1 MIRLLGA
8 HELSSRAVRART
20 TCLTWTLLVVM
31 VSAVGCT
38 TSQSAADQPEAPGP
52 TTGSSSPG
60 TSQTVAAVDDLVI
73 APEAQA
79 ETYDRELFGSGWID
93 TDGDGCDTREE
104 VLIAE
109 SITPAQVDPY
119 GCQVIA
125 GDWVSV
131 YDGEETADPSDF
143 DIDHVVALGEA
154 WRSGASAWTPE
165 QRLTFANH
173 LDDPA
178 ALIAVTASTNR
189 SKGDRD
195 PASWQPP
202 NRDAW
207 CGFATA
213 WTTVKVQWGLTADQA
228 EVDALRNMLVGC

>member
-1 MIRLLGA
+1 MVRLLGA
-8 HELSSRAVRART
+8 HVRSARAAGTGSRRLSWVALA
-20 TCLTWTLLVVM
+20 TLLVVI
-31 VSAVGCT
+31 GCT
-38 TSQSAADQPEAPGP
+38 TPQSRAG
-52 TTGSSSPG
+52 TTEDPSPSTGDATPNSSP
-60 TSQTVAAVDDLVI
+60 TVAVVDDLVI
-73 APEAQA
+73 APESQD
-79 ETYDRELFGSGWID
+79 ETYDRGLFGSGWID
-93 TDGDGCDTREE
+93 ADGDGCDTREE
-104 VLIAE
+104 VLIVE

-125 GDWVSV
+125 GDWVSA
-131 YDGEETADPSDF
+131 YDGDETADPSDF

-165 QRLTFANH
+165 RRLAFANH

-228 EVDALRNMLVGC
+228 EVNALRNMLVGC

>member
-8 HELSSRAVRART
+8 RERSSRSARAHT
-20 TCLTWTLLVVM
+20 ASLAWVLLAAM
-31 VSAVGCT
+31 LPAIGCT
-38 TSQSAADQPEAPGP
+38 TSQSGADLADAPGP
-52 TTGSSSPG
+52 TTQGSSPA
-60 TSQTVAAVDDLVI
+60 TSQTVAAVDDLVV
-73 APEAQA
+73 APESQD

-93 TDGDGCDTREE
+93 ADGDGCDTREE
-104 VLIAE
+104 VLITE

-119 GCQVIA
+119 GCQVVA
-125 GDWVSV
+125 GDWRSI

-154 WRSGASAWTPE
+154 WRSGASSWTPD
-165 QRLTFANH
+165 QRLAFANH

-202 NRDAW
+202 DRDAW
-207 CGFATA
+207 CEFATA

>member
-1 MIRLLGA
+1 MVTLLGA
-8 HELSSRAVRART
+8 HDRWTRAALAGARG
-20 TCLTWTLLVVM
+20 LTWVALATVM
-31 VSAVGCT
+31 SLAGCT
-38 TSQSAADQPEAPGP
+38 TPQSRAGTTDGPAPSTGDA
-52 TTGSSSPG
+52 TAGSSP
-60 TSQTVAAVDDLVI
+60 TVAAVADLVI
-73 APEAQA
+73 APESQD

-93 TDGDGCDTREE
+93 ADGDGCDTREE

-109 SITPAQVDPY
+109 SVTPAQVDPY

-125 GDWVSV
+125 GDWVSA

-165 QRLTFANH
+165 QRLAFANE
-173 LDDPA
+173 LDDPE

-228 EVDALRNMLVGC
+228 EVDALRNMLVDC